1 MELLAKHEDEPEID
15 LASKVE
21 VAPLMLDHSN

>member
-21 VAPLMLDHSN
+21 VALWLDHSN